1 MEFIVK
7 KMDELTAA
15 ELYEILKARS
25 KVFMLEQ
32 KIRCL
37 DMDDVDYESFH
48 IFSME
53 EGLVTSNLRVYPIEE
68 KGAAKLGR
76 VLTLSRGKGNGRKL
90 MNQAISVAKERL
102 GARVLYVDAQ
112 VQASPFYEKC
122 GFRVISEEFLEEGIP
137 HVKMK
142 MIIE

>member
-7 KMDELTAA
+7 RFNDLTSA

-32 KIRCL
+32 EIHCL
-37 DMDDVDYESFH
+37 DMDDVDYKSLH

-53 EGLVTSNLRVYPIEE
+53 EGKVIANLRAYLPEGE
-68 KGAAKLGR
+68 KEVKIGR
-76 VLTLSRGKGNGRKL
+76 VLTLSRGKGLGRK
-90 MNQAISVAKERL
+90 MMDAAISAVKKEF
-102 GARVLYVDAQ
+102 GASVLYVDAQ
-112 VQASPFYEKC
+112 VQAMPFYEKC
-122 GFRVISEEFLEEGIP
+122 GFCAISKEFLEEGIP

-142 MIIE
+142 LELA